1 MLFMKNWAKNLNF
14 YPQNIYAPK
23 SEQEIQE
30 IVYHHLKEK
39 KSIRMRG
46 SAHSWT
52 ELISSEEGFIHLD
65 DMQGLISVD
74 QEKKMVKAYAGTKL
88 KRFGEEA
95 FNHKLTLPNQGDVNH
110 QSLAGALSTGTHGTG
125 VTLQSMANQL
135 HAMTLIN
142 GIGDILSLDQ
152 TKDPELLNALSVS
165 LGSAGLIT
173 QVSLKMTEAYKL
185 KVESFPEDMTLALQ
199 EAKKRIQQNRHFE
212 MFYFP
217 VGQWSIVKLMNQ
229 THEAASPR
237 SHLKKMS
244 EIVLDNWLFEGM
256 NILASNTKKYSEIDT
271 LVRRFVGHDTFI
283 DWSHRAFPTERT
295 VRFMEMEF
303 NLPIDKFEEVFLEI
317 QACIEKNKFETLFP
331 IEIRF
336 VKGDNL
342 WLSPAYQRDS
352 VYFAIHT
359 YQSENYRPY
368 FEEIQKIFIRHSGR
382 PHWGKWH
389 SLTEKELAPLYPRWD
404 DFKNIRRELDPKGIW
419 LNNHLKTLFHN

>member
-1 MLFMKNWAKNLNF
+1 MKNWAKNLTF
-14 YPQNIYAPK
+14 YPKNIYAPK
-23 SEQEIQE
+23 SEQEIQG
-30 IVYHHLKEK
+30 IVKDHLKRN
-39 KSIRMRG
+39 KSLRMRG

-52 ELISSEEGFIHLD
+52 ELISSDEGFIHLD
-65 DMQGLISVD
+65 DMQGLIGVD
-74 QEKKMVKAYAGTKL
+74 EERKIINAYGGTKL
-88 KRFGEEA
+88 YRFGEEA
-95 FNHKLTLPNQGDVNH
+95 FKHHLNLPNQGDVNH
-110 QSLAGALSTGTHGTG
+110 QSLAGSLSTGTHGTG
-125 VTLQSMANQL
+125 IELQSMANQL
-135 HAMTLIN
+135 QGMTFFSGLGDLITIN
-142 GIGDILSLDQ
+142 QEKNPDLM
-152 TKDPELLNALSVS
+152 NALSVS
-165 LGSAGLIT
+165 LGSAGLLT

-185 KVESFPEDMTLALQ
+185 KAESFPEDMNEALQ
-199 EAKKRIQQNRHFE
+199 KARKRLTQNRHFE

-217 VGQWSIVKLMNQ
+217 VGKWSIVKLMNQ
-229 THEAASPR
+229 TTEQVSPR
-237 SHLKKMS
+237 SRIKKIS
-244 EIVLDNWLFEGM
+244 EMVLDNWLFEGM
-256 NILASNTKKYSEIDT
+256 NILASKSKKYSEIDQ

-303 NLPIDKFEEVFLEI
+303 NLPIDKFEEIFLEI

-359 YQSENYRPY
+359 YKSENYRPY

-404 DFKNIRRELDPKGIW
+404 DFKKIRRELDPQGIW